1 MAIKEIKK
9 ESLTWINIDKIDQE
23 SINFLKENYNFH
35 HLDIED
41 LQTENQT
48 PKIDVYKNYLF
59 LVLQFPHWNQQTQ
72 TVQPFEVDFFIGE
85 NFLIT
90 IQHTKSKEMKSF
102 FYRCLKNRRVKRE
115 WMSQSSGYLTFRVIE
130 ALFQN
135 SRPIL
140 NNVGR
145 KISQIENT
153 IFEGEVST
161 DVVKQLAL
169 YRRNILGFRRIIDPQ
184 RFLITN
190 LSHTRKSFLN
200 ESTSLYFDDINDYL
214 NKLWSIVD
222 TYKDTI
228 QGLHVTVESLITQ
241 RTNKV
246 IGALTAI
253 SVALLPLTLLSGIYG
268 MNIAGLPFAD
278 RPVVV
283 WGMFGVLASIILI
296 FVFLG
301 RKKGWL

>member
-72 TVQPFEVDFFIGE
+72 TVQPFEIDFFIGE